1 MTLARLF
8 LASGLCLAAPALV
21 RAAAPPVQ
29 SYDSYK
35 SWLVACDNTL
45 SCEAKGFSQ
54 NGDRTELTIL
64 RDAGPGG
71 HIRAL
76 FASETPFTANDPQVD
91 GTGFTLGPAWKAE
104 TSAEDGTTF
113 VTEDEAAIRALVQAI
128 RNGSEIELPGDKAI
142 PLDGFTAALRR
153 MDARQGRTGTV
164 TALLDTGPNPAQSVP
179 PALPV
184 PLIPHRPITAKL
196 EPGEAAR
203 LIATTRKSGAAVL
216 DKEECDAQVEGMD
229 PAAYALDRTT
239 ALVLIPCIMGAYQG
253 SYIGFLT
260 DRATGA
266 TQEVEAPIPYQS
278 NEEDRAS
285 AADLTEGDFDPATG
299 ILSMAAKGRGLGD
312 CGLSASWIWDGH
324 AFQLSAMAL
333 QDSCGGMEAGDWPT
347 LFRSQQ

>member
-1 MTLARLF
+1 MVFR
-8 LASGLCLAAPALV
+8 LAAAFALSLVPATFA
-21 RAAAPPVQ
+21 RAAATPVQ

-76 FASETPFTANDPQVD
+76 LASETPFAADDPQVD

-104 TSAEDGTTF
+104 TSTEDGTTF
-113 VTEDEAAIRALVQAI
+113 VTEDEAAVRALVQAI

-164 TALLDTGPNPAQSVP
+164 TALLDTGPKPAQSVP
-179 PALPV
+179 PAPPV
-184 PLIPHRPITAKL
+184 PRIPAHPIAVKL
-196 EPGEAAR
+196 EAGEGAR
-203 LIATTRKSGAAVL
+203 LIATTRTAATGVL
-216 DKEECDAQVEGMD
+216 AKEECDTQVDGLE
-229 PAAYALDRTT
+229 PAAYALDGTT
-239 ALVLIPCIMGAYQG
+239 ALVLIPCIMGPYQG
-253 SYIGFLT
+253 SSIGFLT
-260 DRATGA
+260 NRTTGA
-266 TQEVEAPIPYQS
+266 AQELQAPMPYQGNDQDEGS
-278 NEEDRAS
+278 S
-285 AADLTEGDFDPATG
+285 ADLTEGDFDPATG
-299 ILSMAAKGRGLGD
+299 TLSMAAKGRGLGD

-324 AFQLSAMAL
+324 AFQLSAMTL